1 MKNLIPKSFGIK
13 RITNCLSI
21 VPVLAIAIVI
31 LFYQGTK
38 QTVTVIIDGQE
49 QVVQTHANT
58 VDEIL
63 TRFRDYGE
71 S

>member
-13 RITNCLSI
+13 QITNCLSI
-21 VPVLAIAIVI
+21 VPVLAIAMVI

-49 QVVQTHANT
+49 KVVQTHATT
-58 VDEIL
+58 VDDIL
-63 TRFRDYGE
+63 QD
-71 S
+71 